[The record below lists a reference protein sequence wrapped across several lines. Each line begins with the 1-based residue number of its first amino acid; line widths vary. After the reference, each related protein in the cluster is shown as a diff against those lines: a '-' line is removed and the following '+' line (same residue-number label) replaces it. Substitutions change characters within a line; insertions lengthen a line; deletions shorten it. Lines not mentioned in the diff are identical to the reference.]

1 MNPAPTPEPETRIE
15 RRGRAGWITLN
26 RPRALNALTLGMV
39 REIAAALDA
48 FESDPE
54 VRLVVIAGSGERAFC
69 AGGDVRWLY
78 DHGRSHKYAEQAA
91 FWREE
96 YILDHRIKRFPKP
109 FVALIDGIVMGG
121 GVGVSINGAYRVV
134 GDKVVFA
141 MPEVGIGLFPD
152 VGATYFLPRLPRR
165 LGGFLALTG
174 LSIKAGDM
182 AALGLATSY
191 TPSARIADL
200 AQALAFG
207 GASVE
212 ATLQDFAAAPPVA
225 PLWAASEW
233 IERAFG
239 TFDPAAIRANVDHA
253 AREGLPFASEAFEAL
268 GRKSPTSQ
276 AIVLEQME
284 LGATLEFEEALRFE
298 FRIVSRVARGHDFY
312 EGVRAIIIDKDNA
325 PRWRPRPGEPIPES
339 AVAAYFA
346 PLPADEELGFS

>member
-39 REIAAALDA
+39 REIAVALDA
-48 FESDPE
+48 FEIDPQVE
-54 VRLVVIAGSGERAFC
+54 LVVIAGAGERAFC

-78 DHGRSHKYAEQAA
+78 DHGRAHKYAEQAA

-96 YILDHRIKRFPKP
+96 YILDRRVKRFRKP

-134 GDKVVFA
+134 GDKALFA

-152 VGATYFLPRLPRR
+152 VGGTWFLPRVPRR

-174 LSIKAGDM
+174 LSIRSGDM
-182 AALGLATSY
+182 VALGLGTSY
-191 TPSARIADL
+191 TPSAQIADL

-207 GASVE
+207 SAPVD
-212 ATLQDFAAAPPVA
+212 ATLQEFSASPPAA
-225 PLWAASEW
+225 PLWAASNW
-233 IERAFG
+233 IERALG
-239 TFDPAAIRANVDHA
+239 TFDPAAIRTAIDRA
-253 AREGLPFASEAFEAL
+253 AHEGAPFAVEARDAL

-276 AIVLEQME
+276 AIALEQME
-284 LGATLEFEEALRFE
+284 LGAALEFEEALRFE

-312 EGVRAIIIDKDNA
+312 EGVRAIIVDKDNA
-325 PRWRPRPGEPIPES
+325 PLWRPRPGEPIGES
-339 AVAAYFA
+339 DIAAYFA
-346 PLPADEELGFS
+346 PLPADEELRFP